1 MPTGDAASGPN
12 RQRFLPAWTTTSM
25 RREGRNTSEDP
36 SVYEAK
42 EKIAQPKKWVADFHA
57 TLDAGDAGTAS
68 ELAGGTVRIADGMTG
83 SGS

>member
-1 MPTGDAASGPN
+1 M
-12 RQRFLPAWTTTSM
+12 
-25 RREGRNTSEDP
+25 
-36 SVYEAK
+36 YEAK